1 MGEVPLEICPENNA
15 AFGIR
20 AWIGNTWMADAIGY
34 AIRAGEPLLL
44 RAKSERDGHQ

>member
-20 AWIGNTWMADAIGY
+20 AWIGNARMADASGY

-44 RAKSERDGHQ
+44 SAESERDDHQ